1 VNAMLLFYSMKTQ
14 MLILTFTFLLSS
26 ASFSQKKT
34 PEKSDDL
41 IKAPAVKEIPITPRS
56 RPVPSFYNP
65 PNATPPPQAL
75 APRMQ
80 KFFEKIIAN
89 KIEEAYRE
97 ILADSTLTENPT
109 NLRVFIEKTTKA
121 FELYGRARHFEI
133 YDHRKIGERMLVLTY
148 LTAQPIQPL
157 RWRFVFY
164 RPENAWRL
172 IDLRVDDALDDL
184 LQ

>member
-1 VNAMLLFYSMKTQ
+1 MLFFYLMKIPKLTLILALALLF
-14 MLILTFTFLLSS
+14 SS
-26 ASFSQKKT
+26 VSFSQKKT
-34 PEKSDDL
+34 PERSDDL
-41 IKAPAVKEIPITPRS
+41 IKAPTVKEIPIAPRS
-56 RPVPSFYNP
+56 QQALPFYYP
-65 PNATPPPQAL
+65 PNPTPPPQAL

-80 KFFEKIIAN
+80 KFFENIIAN

-97 ILADSTLTENPT
+97 ILADSTLIQNPA
-109 NLRVFIEKTTKA
+109 NLRVFIDKTTKA
-121 FELYGRARHFEI
+121 FEIYGRARHFEI

-184 LQ
+184 LQW